1 MSGEI
6 ARRDQ
11 DVDVYRDAAPIADDS
26 LIAIAKMAEA
36 RIDAV
41 VKIKQ
46 LALKVTNSSDWTDQ
60 QGKPYL
66 QVSGAEKIANLF
78 NVSWSFLTPEPLYE
92 QDPDGH
98 YTYTFQGKF
107 SMGGRSIE
115 VEGSRSSKDSFFKQ
129 NKYVNDVKTE
139 KTIDE
144 RDNKRDVKMAA
155 LTNMLGNGITRL
167 LGIRNLTWEDLEKFA
182 GIKQGDVLGKVEY
195 KKDGLK
201 KPQEKGTAGTSASAS
216 SEAEKPEAELRAELL
231 SMCEV
236 IGKVNGLKPEEILYS
251 LTTNKEG
258 KFGESDFAAIKFAM
272 PKKSGGEWSP
282 LKAVHSKAKE
292 QFDKATKDGAAA

>member
-1 MSGEI
+1 MGDEL

-11 DVDVYRDAAPIADDS
+11 DIEAYRDTAPIADDS

-92 QDPDGH
+92 LEPDGH
-98 YTYTFQGKF
+98 YTYTFQGRF

-139 KTIDE
+139 KAIDE

-195 KKDGLK
+195 KKDGVK
-201 KPQEKGTAGTSASAS
+201 APQEKGAVS
-216 SEAEKPEAELRAELL
+216 SKPEAELRAELM

-236 IGKVNGLKPEEILYS
+236 LGKVNGLKPEEILYS
-251 LTTNKEG
+251 LTVNKEG
-258 KFGESDFAAIKFAM
+258 KYGESDFAAIKFTM
-272 PKKSGGEWSP
+272 PTKGGGEWSP
-282 LKAVHSKAKE
+282 LKAFHSKAKE
-292 QFDKATKDGAAA
+292 QFDKATKESAA

>member
-1 MSGEI
+1 MSDIERYDDGGVP
-6 ARRDQ
+6 AL
-11 DVDVYRDAAPIADDS
+11 ADDT
-26 LIAIAKMAEA
+26 LIAVAKMAEA

-41 VKIKQ
+41 IKIKQ
-46 LALKVTNSSDWTDQ
+46 LALKVTNPRDWSDQ
-60 QGKPYL
+60 NGNPYL
-66 QVSGAEKIANLF
+66 QVSGSEKVANLF

-92 QDPDGH
+92 EGPDGH
-98 YTYTFQGKF
+98 YTYTFQGRF

-129 NKYVNDVKTE
+129 NKYAEDGKKTE

-167 LGIRNLTWEDLEKFA
+167 LGIRNLTWDDLEKFA
-182 GIKQGDVLGKVEY
+182 GIKKEQVGKVEY

-201 KPQEKGTAGTSASAS
+201 APQEKGAAST
-216 SEAEKPEAELRAELL
+216 EPEKPEAELRAELH

-236 IGKVNGLKPEEILYS
+236 IGNVSGLKPGEILYS
-251 LTTNKEG
+251 LTVNKEG
-258 KFGESDFAAIKFAM
+258 KFGEQDFAAIKFSM
-272 PKKSGGEWSP
+272 PKKGGEEWSP

-292 QFDKATKDGAAA
+292 QFDKVTKEQG

>member
-1 MSGEI
+1 MGDEV

-11 DVDVYRDAAPIADDS
+11 DIEVYRDTAPIADDS

-46 LALKVTNSSDWTDQ
+46 LALKVTQPRDWTDQ
-60 QGKPYL
+60 QGNPYL
-66 QVSGAEKIANLF
+66 QVSGSEKIANLF

-98 YTYTFQGKF
+98 YTYTFQGRF

-201 KPQEKGTAGTSASAS
+201 KPQEKTAAS
-216 SEAEKPEAELRAELL
+216 SEPEKPEAELRAELV

-251 LTTNKEG
+251 LTVNKDG
-258 KFGESDFAAIKFAM
+258 KYGESDFAAIKFTM
-272 PKKSGGEWSP
+272 PKKGGGEWSP
-282 LKAVHSKAKE
+282 LKAFHSKAKE
-292 QFDKATKDGAAA
+292 QFDKVTKEAAQG